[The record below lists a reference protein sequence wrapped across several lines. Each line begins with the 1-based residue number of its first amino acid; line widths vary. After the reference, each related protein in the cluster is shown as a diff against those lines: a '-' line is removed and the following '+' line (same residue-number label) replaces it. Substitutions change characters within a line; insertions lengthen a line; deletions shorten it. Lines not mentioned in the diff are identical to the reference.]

1 MRTDFKQL
9 KISASKLR
17 ATRKAKLKYMQY
29 QGIDKL
35 SDGDFVAECS
45 KLISSWI
52 DKQKRE
58 NK

>member
-9 KISASKLR
+9 KISASDLR
-17 ATRKAKLKYMQY
+17 KFRKAKLEYMQY
-29 QGIDKL
+29 VGLDNL
-35 SDGDFVAECS
+35 ADGKAAAEFS

-52 DKQKRE
+52 DKQKRA